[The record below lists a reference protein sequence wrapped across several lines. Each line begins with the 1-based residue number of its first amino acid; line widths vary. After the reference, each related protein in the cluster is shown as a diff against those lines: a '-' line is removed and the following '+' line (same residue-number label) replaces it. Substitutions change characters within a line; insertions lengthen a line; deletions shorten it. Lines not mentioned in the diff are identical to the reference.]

1 MLDSG
6 KTHAQRAAKNPSEKP
21 SSLNCDMSQKPNRQQ
36 FQQSLV
42 SGLLLCGLALLS
54 SSGCKKEDPSSP
66 SPSIISVV
74 PAPAPTPAPPAP
86 VAPQAAVSAEPSSF
100 DEVAAQLDRGG
111 SFYAYVSTEKWFA
124 GLAAQLG
131 NWREIILS
139 APAVSSPADRQ
150 SAEAVLQLMTN
161 LYTRS
166 GLDRVTGVGA
176 SSFAVEP
183 GLYRSKLFIHHR
195 TGKGDGLLAS
205 AFGKTPHPLT
215 ALDLLPAD
223 TALAGFADFDL
234 TAIVPFLLRE
244 IGESGVPEAKKG
256 LDQALKEFPAAA
268 GMTLDEALASLGGS
282 LGFILTLDP
291 AKPLALPIPGQKPA
305 QKLSIPTPRAALL
318 VQVRDD
324 RIFQRIDQ
332 LIAAQPGLVK
342 VDETGLRLR
351 TLPSPVPPPFALRPT
366 VAQWGGYL
374 ILATD
379 DTLVRDLIAA
389 KTTGRGYKSTAE
401 FAKLAGGLPVQGNGF
416 QLATAA
422 LGEAIARLQRE
433 LVKGQPGTTPAQFAM
448 LEKLL
453 GNQKAGATY
462 AVTAHLPNGWLAV
475 GKGSQGAGQLL
486 APAVIVPV
494 AIGAGLALPV
504 FSKVR
509 GRGNATKSL
518 SNAKQIGT
526 ACKLYALDNDGKFP
540 PNLAALIPDYLPEAA
555 IFVSPFA
562 PGEPA
567 GYSYR
572 AGLTEKSPPKTVL
585 LEDKFAGREK
595 QRVVVRVDGSGEVL
609 PAP

>member
-1 MLDSG
+1 MS
-6 KTHAQRAAKNPSEKP
+6 PSEKP
-21 SSLNCDMSQKPNRQQ
+21 SSLNCDMSKKPNRQQ

-42 SGLLLCGLALLS
+42 SGLLLCGLAILS
-54 SSGCKKEDPSSP
+54 SSGCKKEEPSSP

-86 VAPQAAVSAEPSSF
+86 PAPGAAVSAEPSSF

-111 SFYAYVSTEKWFA
+111 SFYAYLSTEKWLA

-150 SAEAVLQLMTN
+150 SAEAVLQLVTN

-166 GLDRVTGVGA
+166 GLDRVTAVGA

-234 TAIVPFLLRE
+234 TEIVPFLLRE

-256 LDQALKEFPAAA
+256 LDQALKEFPPAA

-291 AKPLALPIPGQKPA
+291 AKPLALPIPGQDV
-305 QKLSIPTPRAALL
+305 SIPTPRAALL

-332 LIAAQPGLVK
+332 LIAANPGLVK
-342 VDETGLRLR
+342 VDEAGLRLR
-351 TLPSPVPPPFALRPT
+351 TLPSPMPPPFELRPT
-366 VAQWGGYL
+366 VALWGGWL

-379 DTLVRDLIAA
+379 DRLVRDLIAA

-401 FAKLAGGLPVQGNGF
+401 FAQLAGGLPVQGNGF

-422 LGEAIARLQRE
+422 LGEAFARVQRE
-433 LVKGQPGTTPAQFAM
+433 MVKGQPGTTPAQFAM
-448 LEKLL
+448 IEKLL

-475 GKGSQGAGQLL
+475 GKGSQGAGPLL
-486 APAVIVPV
+486 APALIVPV
-494 AIGAGLALPV
+494 AIGAGLALPA

-509 GRGNATKSL
+509 GKSNATKSL
-518 SNAKQIGT
+518 STAKQIGL

-540 PNLAALIPDYLPEAA
+540 PNLAALIPDYLPEAT
-555 IFVSPFA
+555 ILVSPFA

-585 LEDKFAGREK
+585 LEDKFAAREK